1 MGKHES
7 DDLVDEEFLRQQALG
22 LAKLEELAAQQAER
36 ARQAEELR
44 RRPDGRITND

>member
-22 LAKLEELAAQQAER
+22 LAALETIAAKQAADKELK
-36 ARQAEELR
+36 